1 MTRLLESAFD
11 EARKLP
17 EPDQDAIAAM
27 ILEQIADDQAWD
39 EKFAATTEDQWGRM
53 IAKVREDIAAN
64 GTIPL
69 EDVLPPDDHSR

>member
-1 MTRLLESAFD
+1 MTRLLESAFE

-27 ILEQIADDQAWD
+27 ILEQITDDQAWD
-39 EKFAATTEDQWGRM
+39 AKFAATTEDQWARM
-53 IAKVREDIAAN
+53 LAKVREDIAAN

-69 EDVLPPDDHSR
+69 EEVLPSDHPSQ